1 MLRKLLATDNDL
13 APLVMR
19 IVLGIVFFPH
29 GAQKALG
36 WFGGHGLSG
45 TLDFFTQQM
54 GLPLIAAV
62 LVIAAEFLGSIGL
75 VLGFFT
81 RIAALG
87 ILSVMAGAVYLVHWQ
102 NGFFMNWMGNQQGE
116 GFEFHLLAMGL
127 ALALILRGGGLASVD
142 RAICYG

>member
-1 MLRKLLATDNDL
+1 MVRKLLDTDNDL

-19 IVLGIVFFPH
+19 MILGIVFFPH

-36 WFGGHGLSG
+36 LFGGHGLSA

-54 GLPLIAAV
+54 GLPLIAVV
-62 LVIAAEFLGSIGL
+62 LVVAAEFLGSIGL
-75 VLGFFT
+75 VFGFFT

-87 ILSVMAGAVYLVHWQ
+87 ILAVMAGAVYLVHWQ

-116 GFEFHLLAMGL
+116 GIEYHLLAMAL
-127 ALALILRGGGLASVD
+127 ALALILRGGGLASID
-142 RAICYG
+142 RAICYR

>member
-1 MLRKLLATDNDL
+1 MLRRLIATDNDL

-19 IVLGIVFFPH
+19 MILGIVFFPH

-36 WFGGHGLSG
+36 WFGGYGLAG

-62 LVIAAEFLGSIGL
+62 LVVAAEFLGSIGL

-87 ILSVMAGAVYLVHWQ
+87 ILAVMAGAIYLVHWQ
-102 NGFFMNWMGNQQGE
+102 NGFFMNWLGNQQGE
-116 GFEFHLLAMGL
+116 GIEFHLLAMAL

-142 RAICYG
+142 RAICCR

>member
-1 MLRKLLATDNDL
+1 MVRNLLATDNDL

-19 IVLGIVFFPH
+19 MILGIVFFPH

-36 WFGGHGLSG
+36 LFGGHGLSA

-54 GLPLIAAV
+54 GLPLIVAV
-62 LVIAAEFLGSIGL
+62 LVVAAEFLGSIGL
-75 VLGFFT
+75 VFGFFT

-87 ILSVMAGAVYLVHWQ
+87 ILAVMAGAVYLVHWQ

-116 GFEFHLLAMGL
+116 GIEFHLLAMAL
-127 ALALILRGGGLASVD
+127 ALALILRGGGLASID
-142 RAICYG
+142 RAICYR

>member
-19 IVLGIVFFPH
+19 IVLCIVFFPH